1 MRITKNRLCLQLLGK
16 SGVALFLPSSLFLQK
31 RRFLDCA
38 YTRKD
43 AASPHLCTRQS
54 LNLQKPKTAIK
65 EKSLK
70 KYNRINNIL
79 TAIKPARKQPAI
91 FPAGQAGFAVVQIE
105 RLQNGPGIPLPGG
118 CNLKVVKPTSTFF
131 RRPKL

>member
-1 MRITKNRLCLQLLGK
+1 MRITKNRLCLQLLEK

-38 YTRKD
+38 YTRND
-43 AASPHLCTRQS
+43 AASPHPCTRQS
-54 LNLQKPKTAIK
+54 LNLQNPKRPLK
-65 EKSLK
+65 KKFK

-91 FPAGQAGFAVVQIE
+91 FPAGQAGFAVVQIG